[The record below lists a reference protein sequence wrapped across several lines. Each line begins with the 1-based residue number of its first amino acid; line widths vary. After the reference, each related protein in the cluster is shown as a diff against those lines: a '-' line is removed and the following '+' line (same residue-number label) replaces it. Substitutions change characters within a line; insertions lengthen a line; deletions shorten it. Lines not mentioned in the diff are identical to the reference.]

1 MYLIYDL
8 SHIPSHL
15 YNNNKNNNES
25 LNSNSKIAE
34 VTVIHFTSK
43 FLKVKVIFSFS
54 ATGPGV
60 ILADIMLV
68 LRCLLKRRVKTVT
81 VLEAKR
87 NLNLVY
93 TKT

>member
-1 MYLIYDL
+1 MYVIYDL
-8 SHIPSHL
+8 SHIPSQL

-25 LNSNSKIAE
+25 LNNNSKIAE
-34 VTVIHFTSK
+34 VTVILFTSK

-54 ATGPGV
+54 ATCPGV

-81 VLEAKR
+81 VLKANR

-93 TKT
+93 PKT